1 MSSSREE
8 IARLIFACDDHNDR
22 GDFDGVG
29 ALFSHGTVRVKDM
42 EGSWSGAEAVAAQFA
57 RATQV
62 YPTGDG
68 GSDGMS
74 ALTHHLST
82 NLVIDVDED
91 AGTATARSY
100 YTMLQATDALPLQII
115 DAGFNTDRFERI
127 DEEWCWIDR
136 YITVELHGDLTHH
149 LHPQITPFA

>member
-1 MSSSREE
+1 MGSREA

-29 ALFSHGTVRVKDM
+29 ALFAHGTVRVKDM
-42 EGSWSGAEAVAAQFA
+42 DGSWTGADAVAMQFA
-57 RATQV
+57 HATKV
-62 YPTGDG
+62 YPVG
-68 GSDGMS
+68 DGMS

-82 NLVIDVDED
+82 NLVIDVDEE

-100 YTMLQATDALPLQII
+100 YSMLQATDDLPLQII
-115 DAGFNTDRFERI
+115 DAGYNTDRFERV
-127 DEEWCWIDR
+127 DGEWRWIDR

-149 LHPQITPFA
+149 LHPRTTPFA

>member
-1 MSSSREE
+1 MGSREA

-29 ALFSHGTVRVKDM
+29 ALFAHGTVRVKDM
-42 EGSWSGAEAVAAQFA
+42 DGSWTGSDAVATQFA
-57 RATQV
+57 HATKV
-62 YPTGDG
+62 YPVG
-68 GSDGMS
+68 GGTS

-82 NLVIDVDED
+82 NLVIDVDEA

-100 YTMLQATDALPLQII
+100 YSMLQATDDLPLQII
-115 DAGFNTDRFERI
+115 DAGFNTDRFERV
-127 DEEWCWIDR
+127 DGEWRWIDR

-149 LHPQITPFA
+149 LHPRTTPFA

>member
-1 MSSSREE
+1 MSSRDE
-8 IARLIFACDDHNDR
+8 IARLIFMCDDYNDR
-22 GDFDGVG
+22 GDFGGVG
-29 ALFSHGTVRVKDM
+29 ALFARGTVRVKDM
-42 EGSWSGAEAVAAQFA
+42 EGSWQGEEAVAAQFA
-57 RATQV
+57 RATKV
-62 YPTGDG
+62 YPRGDG
-68 GSDGMS
+68 ASDGLS
-74 ALTHHLST
+74 ALTHHMST
-82 NLVIDVDED
+82 NVVIDVDEA

-127 DEEWCWIDR
+127 DGEWYWVDR